1 MMDYLIENFVS
12 FAGIYAQII
21 INLYLFGVAV
31 LFALWLKPFT
41 RKHISAYLAP
51 FVYCVLMIGTGFV
64 ETSRGI
70 GRIINLSILVITF
83 LILWLFDN
91 RRNPIQKIFLCAIF
105 RLISWLSLEL
115 FIEIGYF
122 ETELINHFEWY
133 KYSIEATV
141 IEFIVWNMLEYA
153 LPIVLLYAVIRILQ
167 KAYRLKFAE
176 LTWQELIV
184 LVIPMWTIFLVK
196 PIMASYFYLWMDGI
210 KNGNIHENIPGNPYR
225 VIFLILS
232 LMTVVIE
239 VFLFEKLKDKH
250 EEEYATRSVENQKKD
265 TYRHVGHIEDMY
277 EKMRAMR
284 HDIGNH
290 LTVIEGLAQNGKT
303 YELVEYIGELQ
314 DRFDEIQPSVK
325 TGNAVTDVIL
335 SEVSEQCAKNRIVF
349 EIGFV
354 YPEGLKI
361 NPFDMSV
368 ILTNALQNAIE
379 ATKNTTDPKISIVS
393 VVKARFFIICVK
405 NTVSNKVSI
414 NEEGI
419 PESTKTETGHGYGL
433 KNIRSIARKY
443 KGDIDIRQDETDGG
457 LLFVLNI
464 MLMG

>member
-1 MMDYLIENFVS
+1 MIDYLIENFVS

-133 KYSIEATV
+133 KYSIEAT
-141 IEFIVWNMLEYA
+141 
-153 LPIVLLYAVIRILQ
+153 
-167 KAYRLKFAE
+167 
-176 LTWQELIV
+176 
-184 LVIPMWTIFLVK
+184 
-196 PIMASYFYLWMDGI
+196 
-210 KNGNIHENIPGNPYR
+210 
-225 VIFLILS
+225 
-232 LMTVVIE
+232 
-239 VFLFEKLKDKH
+239 
-250 EEEYATRSVENQKKD
+250 
-265 TYRHVGHIEDMY
+265 
-277 EKMRAMR
+277 
-284 HDIGNH
+284 
-290 LTVIEGLAQNGKT
+290 
-303 YELVEYIGELQ
+303 
-314 DRFDEIQPSVK
+314 
-325 TGNAVTDVIL
+325 
-335 SEVSEQCAKNRIVF
+335 
-349 EIGFV
+349 
-354 YPEGLKI
+354 
-361 NPFDMSV
+361 
-368 ILTNALQNAIE
+368 
-379 ATKNTTDPKISIVS
+379 KNTTDPKISIVS